1 MLEHF
6 HKVKR
11 LEHCIRKYT
20 EENGIDE
27 CLSQLKVVG
36 VKAKA
41 MKSVLEGTDYAKLLK
56 PKLAHAIEIL
66 KWGVFLENTDITKH
80 AEFLSNIKKLQEALS
95 KKWSKI

>member
-20 EENGIDE
+20 EENGIDD

-41 MKSVLEGTDYAKLLK
+41 MKSVLEGTDYAK
-56 PKLAHAIEIL
+56 
-66 KWGVFLENTDITKH
+66 
-80 AEFLSNIKKLQEALS
+80 
-95 KKWSKI
+95 